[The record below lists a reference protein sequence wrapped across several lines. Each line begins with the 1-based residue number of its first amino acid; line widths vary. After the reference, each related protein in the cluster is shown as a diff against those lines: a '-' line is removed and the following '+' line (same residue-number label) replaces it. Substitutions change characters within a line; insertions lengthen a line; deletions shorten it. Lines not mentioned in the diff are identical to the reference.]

1 MFKGFNVKNV
11 TFDDVS
17 SMKEEYI
24 RKNRIRLFSIK
35 SDFVEPIE
43 SYLKEGM
50 FFDGD
55 ALKQGW
61 FPSKKRFDIFISHSG
76 KDEDLSYALAEFLQ
90 EKFNLTSFI
99 DSLVWKHFSSLKK
112 NLDAFFE
119 DKYRLEYDSVFR
131 DRVNQHVLLMLNTSL
146 MEVMD
151 RCECL
156 FFLNTPLSVDIS
168 EIGDYLTDSP
178 WLFSE
183 IGMFNSIQKRQQ
195 RKNLNEAQESADWFS
210 SIKYKLNL
218 DNLRILDAD
227 DLNNWAAMVNRNK
240 FLQLKE
246 HPLDTLYYTCS
257 RRKK

>member
-35 SDFVEPIE
+35 SDFVKPIE

-76 KDEDLSYALAEFLQ
+76 NDEDLAYAFAWRLQ
-90 EKFNLTSFI
+90 EDFNLSCFI
-99 DSLVWKHFSSLKK
+99 DSFIWKHFSSLKRE
-112 NLDAFFE
+112 LDVFFE
-119 DKYRLEYDSVFR
+119 DKYQREYDSMFR
-131 DRVNQHVLLMLNTSL
+131 DRVNQHVILMLNASL
-146 MEVMD
+146 MEVME
-151 RCECL
+151 RSECL
-156 FFLNTPLSVDIS
+156 FFLNTPKSVEVS
-168 EIGDYLTDSP
+168 EIGNYHTDSP

-183 IGMFNSIQKRQQ
+183 IGMFNNIEKKR
-195 RKNLNEAQESADWFS
+195 RKRTLFEARAVTATYSD
-210 SIKYKLNL
+210 IKYKLNL
-218 DNLRILDAD
+218 KGLINLGAK
-227 DLNNWAAMVNRNK
+227 DLNNWVDEFSNSSK
-240 FLQLKE
+240 HI
-246 HPLDTLYYTCS
+246 HPLDVLYDYCI
-257 RRKK
+257 RRKE